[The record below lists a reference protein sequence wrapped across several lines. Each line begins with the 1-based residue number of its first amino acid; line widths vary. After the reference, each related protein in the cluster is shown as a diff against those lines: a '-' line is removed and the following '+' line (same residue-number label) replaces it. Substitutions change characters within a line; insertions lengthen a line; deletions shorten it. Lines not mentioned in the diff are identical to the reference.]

1 MIALSASAGKTL
13 NDKVSVLSSHIKS
26 IVFGRISMSIPAR
39 TAPYCTQRISSLGLG
54 WTPTRT
60 NTIILLSVSDK
71 TATSYSGGN
80 IVDLFTFIQ
89 WYSDTNGYIIAYSNN
104 TSSVAHT
111 FYVDYLAIQ
120 TS

>member
-1 MIALSASAGKTL
+1 
-13 NDKVSVLSSHIKS
+13 
-26 IVFGRISMSIPAR
+26 MSIPVR
-39 TAPYCTQRISSLGLG
+39 SIPYCTQRISSLGLG

-60 NTIILLSVSDK
+60 NTIILLSISDK

-80 IVDLFTFIQ
+80 PVDLFTFIQ
-89 WYSDTNGYIIAYSNN
+89 WYKDTDGYIIAYTDNN
-104 TSSVAHT
+104 GIAHT